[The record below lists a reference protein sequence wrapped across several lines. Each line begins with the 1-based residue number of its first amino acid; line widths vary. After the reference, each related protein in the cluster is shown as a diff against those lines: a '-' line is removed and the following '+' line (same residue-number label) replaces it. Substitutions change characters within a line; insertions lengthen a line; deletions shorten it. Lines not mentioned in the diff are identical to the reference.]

1 MDYRPETF
9 PYSFSFP
16 KDKNKEFSVQLLAS
30 KPSFFLAWCW
40 IEMWCDHSHLSRTV
54 VILWS
59 RNSPLS
65 LINVDGT
72 PELAGISLLL
82 IYRGFQSHLRFSS
95 MKVYGWKVLAAYSSG
110 YFGYPS
116 WITSIPRRTS
126 SSVPCCLCP
135 ALSLTCYKTL
145 LKIFV

>member
-1 MDYRPETF
+1 
-9 PYSFSFP
+9 
-16 KDKNKEFSVQLLAS
+16 
-30 KPSFFLAWCW
+30 
-40 IEMWCDHSHLSRTV
+40 MWCDLSHLSRTV

-95 MKVYGWKVLAAYSSG
+95 MKV
-110 YFGYPS
+110 FG
-116 WITSIPRRTS
+116 
-126 SSVPCCLCP
+126 
-135 ALSLTCYKTL
+135 
-145 LKIFV
+145 